1 MFYMIHP
8 PIVVILFAALLC
20 IAGIWGLLLIDAIRK
35 KDRGKKRLFT
45 ILMIVTLL
53 PVLAFY
59 VYLKYSFHYM

>member
-20 IAGIWGLLLIDAIRK
+20 IAGIWALLLIDAIRK
-35 KDRGKKRLFT
+35 KDKGKKRFFT
-45 ILMIVTLL
+45 ILMVVTLL

-59 VYLKYSFHYM
+59 VYLKYVFHYM